1 MTDRRTVK
9 KSILKDIEK
18 IQNGLKEKN
27 DAQRD
32 VIQNQLINLID
43 LLKKHIIDKQNKL
56 DRYIDRLQQLTKD
69 KVACSLLDTL
79 DNQLKETGNDYTN
92 VLKFEAE
99 DKTLSSD
106 PKNLGVMIEIS
117 SRLYNAISKLETIED
132 TVEDIMK
139 KY

>member
-1 MTDRRTVK
+1 MTDKRTIK
-9 KSILKDIEK
+9 KSILEDIEK

-32 VIQNQLINLID
+32 VIQNQLIGLID

-69 KVACSLLDTL
+69 KMACSLLDTL
-79 DNQLKETGNDYTN
+79 DNQLKETGDDYAN

-106 PKNLGVMIEIS
+106 PKNLGVMIEIN

>member
-1 MTDRRTVK
+1 MTDRRPLK
-9 KSILKDIEK
+9 KSILEDIEK

-32 VIQNQLINLID
+32 MIQTQLRGLID

-79 DNQLKETGNDYTN
+79 DIQLKETGEDYAK

-106 PKNLGVMIEIS
+106 PKNSGIMIEIN
-117 SRLYNAISKLETIED
+117 SRLYNVVSKLEIIED

>member
-1 MTDRRTVK
+1 MTDSRTIK
-9 KSILKDIEK
+9 KSILEDIEK

-32 VIQNQLINLID
+32 VIQNQLRGLID
-43 LLKKHIIDKQNKL
+43 LLKKHILDKQIKL
-56 DRYIDRLQQLTKD
+56 DRYIGKLQQLTKD
-69 KVACSLLDTL
+69 KIACSLLDTL
-79 DNQLKETGNDYTN
+79 DNQLKETGNDYAN

-106 PKNLGVMIEIS
+106 PKNIGVMIEIN
-117 SRLYNAISKLETIED
+117 SRLYKAISKLETIED

>member
-1 MTDRRTVK
+1 MTDKRTLRK
-9 KSILKDIEK
+9 AILEDIEK

-32 VIQNQLINLID
+32 MIQAQLRGLID

-69 KVACSLLDTL
+69 NVACSLLDTL
-79 DNQLKETGNDYTN
+79 DSQLKETGDDYTK
-92 VLKFEAE
+92 VLKFEGD
-99 DKTLSSD
+99 DKTPSSD
-106 PKNLGVMIEIS
+106 PKNSGVMIEINM
-117 SRLYNAISKLETIED
+117 RLYKVVSKLEIIED